1 MRTLIYISFLFSISW
16 LWSQTPAVLL
26 EVSNLQPKVGEYITV
41 QMTSSKG
48 SNFELN
54 FPDEFQS
61 GMNVMSG
68 MRQKYVNGRSST
80 VYYQTLSGFF
90 MEPGSY
96 DFGPVK
102 VKIKKKSY
110 KSNKLRVLV
119 KGKAPKDKNEKRNTS
134 PRSKLPAIFAETK
147 PSQLKVYRGEPVYL
161 QSSIFSKKEF
171 SSIRNY
177 NPYKIDAKYDEF
189 KMNTSKNLDWIRV
202 VIEGQEYLKLQFEE
216 NVIFLNESGEVTV
229 EPFEMVLS
237 GYGSYAVRSEAT
249 DIEVLDLPEE
259 NQPLSFTG
267 LVGDFQLKV
276 SFSDSNAK
284 TNDIVSLA
292 IEIDG
297 RGNLHQM
304 SKPALNLP
312 KSLELYSDPITTENY
327 RLTKSGF
334 KGNIIYTYPIR
345 VLQDGYIRIPP
356 VEISFFDPKSSLY
369 KAMQSKKLVLNDGG
383 NTNKS
388 TESVTKSNRDDG
400 IEVQVNSKMSKP
412 SDDDLLLNPFLLYS
426 LLVLLLILLFFIGK
440 QRKWFEAKRENIQAF
455 QPPKINQVQV
465 ALKLAIEPSDS
476 VIESIG
482 LMEQCLFTYCS
493 YLLSQDSVRLSRNE
507 IYLLLSN
514 HISHENIEAI
524 RQLFTALDTFRYSRD
539 TSLLSFEELRDSFQ
553 RQVSQLLDQ

>member
-1 MRTLIYISFLFSISW
+1 MKNLFYISFLFCISW
-16 LWSQTPAVLL
+16 SLSQTPAVLL

-54 FPDEFQS
+54 FPDQFHS

-102 VKIKKKSY
+102 VKTKKKSY

-119 KGKAPKDKNEKRNTS
+119 KGKAPKDKNEKRSTS

-216 NVIFLNESGEVTV
+216 NVIFLNESGEATV

-237 GYGSYAVRSEAT
+237 GYGSFAVRSEAT

-259 NQPLSFTG
+259 NQPVSFTG

-304 SKPALNLP
+304 SKPALSLP

-356 VEISFFDPKSSLY
+356 VEISFFDPKTSLY
-369 KAMQSKKLVLNDGG
+369 KAMQSKKLVLNAGG
-383 NTNKS
+383 NTNNS
-388 TESVTKSNRDDG
+388 TESLTKSNRDDG

-426 LLVLLLILLFFIGK
+426 LLVLLIILLFFIGK

-455 QPPKINQVQV
+455 QPPKINQVQA
-465 ALKLAIEPSDS
+465 ALKLAIEHSNS

-493 YLLSQDSVRLSRNE
+493 YLLSQDSMRLSRNE

-539 TSLLSFEELRDSFQ
+539 ISLLSFEELRDSFQ
-553 RQVSQLLDQ
+553 KQVSQLLVQ